1 MVKHRKTLVFS
12 GISVLFSCSLVLYE
26 KETWFDMHNEKS
38 TKKKELIMTLSAEL
52 PVLRARLGVSQEVMA
67 ESVGISRQ
75 TYSGIETGARQMS
88 WTIFMAL
95 IGVLDMNEAT
105 SVMLDQIPDF
115 IQEIRSLT
123 QRDYC

>member
-1 MVKHRKTLVFS
+1 M
-12 GISVLFSCSLVLYE
+12 LFSCSLVLYE